1 MTDKFTIF
9 KTGTITYEKEWYIKN
24 GLEVKPVNYTDSFLK
39 EIASTT
45 VGSSLE
51 ATHGNKV
58 SDVIGYTN
66 EYGFIDNELV
76 ANVSTNE
83 ELNGMGFSPEFSVD
97 FIDKGEYYE
106 AIDGKLEKVI
116 LTDKPR
122 SHILCNS
129 VEGGSNVNEELI
141 NTLNN
146 QIKDLNKQVA
156 QKEAIIEANKKRL
169 AEVDDLNS
177 KIDELNKEIITLKSS
192 NEDYKTKID
201 ELSPLADSYTK
212 IEEAKK
218 DELLNKAFGDDDEA
232 KKTWKDASMEQ
243 LESLANHRE
252 YTRTATGVGAGS
264 AEGVGEGNE
273 GNEPSAAER
282 ALEHYKKTHNG
293 EEPSFLKQ
301 QGGL

>member
-9 KTGTITYEKEWYIKN
+9 KTGTITYDKEWYIKQ
-24 GLEVKPVNYTDSFLK
+24 GLDVKPVNYTDAFLK
-39 EIASTT
+39 DIASKTR
-45 VGSSLE
+45 GSSLE
-51 ATHGNKV
+51 ATHGEKK

-66 EYGFIDNELV
+66 NYDFNNDELL
-76 ANVSTNE
+76 ANVTTNE
-83 ELNGMGFSPEFSVD
+83 ELKGMGFSPEFSVN

-106 AIDGKLEKVI
+106 AIDGELKKVI

-129 VEGGSNVNEELI
+129 VEGGSNVSEELLE
-141 NTLNN
+141 TLNK

-169 AEVDDLNS
+169 GEV
-177 KIDELNKEIITLKSS
+177 DELNNKITELEKEIITLKSS
-192 NEDYKTKID
+192 NEDYKSQLDGLTPKA
-201 ELSPLADSYTK
+201 EAFSK

-218 DELLNKAFGDDDEA
+218 TELLNKAFGEDEEA

-252 YTRTATGVGAGS
+252 ITRQATGIGAKN
-264 AEGVGEGNE
+264 AEGVGEGTD
-273 GNEPSAAER
+273 GIEPSKSEKAIEF
-282 ALEHYKKTHNG
+282 YKKTHG
-293 EEPSFLKQ
+293 GKEPSFIN
-301 QGGL
+301 QGGE